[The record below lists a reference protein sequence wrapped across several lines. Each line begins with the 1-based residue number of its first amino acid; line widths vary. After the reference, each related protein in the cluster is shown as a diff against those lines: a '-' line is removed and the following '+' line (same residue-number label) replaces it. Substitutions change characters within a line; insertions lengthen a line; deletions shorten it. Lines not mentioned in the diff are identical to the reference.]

1 MYIHNQSNADRILLD
16 LLSTIQNFSDSMYTY
31 LDHIGEQEVLN
42 PFQKI
47 DFIGIREPIPNGFFT
62 KFGIRRLIVNP
73 FPKTLTISNVT
84 GDDKNSSG
92 RKWNNIINDTA
103 LEELKT
109 LFRNCVVIQF
119 AQWENSVNASDFWD
133 GLLRDVIKP
142 LNKKDFHFIF
152 YLGDPTKKLVFETD
166 EILDIMSEYSLFGS
180 VTLVLN
186 EDEADR
192 LSGVLNE
199 WTIRS
204 YSFKKSVEKYVPV
217 FNTIRIDSLVI
228 FSPNRTLL
236 ISKDQ
241 RLEFGGRS
249 LNNRNAFVGNCFDAG
264 YQLGLLLQL
273 KVSHCVALGLAIAGV
288 YQQTESEPDQKTMLR
303 YIKEW
308 IDELKTPAY

>member
-1 MYIHNQSNADRILLD
+1 MYINNQTNADRILLD
-16 LLSTIQNFSDSMYTY
+16 LVSTIQNFSDSMYTY
-31 LDHIGEQEVLN
+31 LDHIGEREVLN

-47 DFIGIREPIPNGFFT
+47 DFIGLREPIPNEFFT

-84 GDDKNSSG
+84 DDEKILSD
-92 RKWNNIINDTA
+92 RKWNNVINATA

-109 LFRNCVVIQF
+109 LFRSCVVIQF

-142 LNKKDFHFIF
+142 LNKKDFQFIF

-166 EILDIMSEYSLFGS
+166 EILDIMSEYSLFGK

-192 LSGVLNE
+192 LSSVLNG
-199 WTIRS
+199 WAIRPH
-204 YSFKKSVEKYVPV
+204 SFRKSAEKYVPV

-241 RLEFGGRS
+241 RFEFGGRS
-249 LNNRNAFVGNCFDAG
+249 LNNFNAFAGDCFDAG

-273 KVSHCVALGLAIAGV
+273 KVPHCVALGLALAGA
-288 YQQTESEPDQKTMLR
+288 YQQTESEPDHKTMLS

-308 IDELKTPAY
+308 IDELKTSVY